1 MGSVTT
7 NRSAI
12 RVFGAR
18 QHNLK
23 NIDVEIPRGSLTVI
37 TGLSGSGKSS
47 LAFDT
52 IYAEGRRKYVESLST
67 YARQFLEQM
76 QKPDVDR
83 IEGLSPTIAIEQR
96 SGGAGPRSTVAT
108 TTEIYDYLRVLF
120 ARAGTPTCWTCGR
133 TITKQTTAQM
143 VDAVLAGPTGQR
155 ILVLAPLVVGQRGNH
170 RGVLERVA
178 REGFVRAR
186 IDGEVVMLEEAE
198 PLVPTRK
205 HTIEVVVDRLTIKA
219 EIRQRL
225 ADSIELAARLSN
237 GRVVIS
243 AEVGGERWSDQAYS
257 AALACADHPEVR
269 VPELSSPLFS
279 FNSPA
284 GACEQCHGLGTTL
297 EFDGE
302 LVVPDPNRSLHEGAI
317 AAWRR
322 QGRRLSAE
330 YAALIQGFCERF
342 GVLPDVPFRNI
353 SRPAATIL
361 MQGTSEADA
370 AKFGAAFE
378 GVMPNLRRR
387 WETTESESARQKL
400 HAFLSESPC
409 EGCGGSRLNRQALCA
424 KIDGRSIADVTR
436 MTIAEARS
444 FFSGLRLTGEAA
456 IVAEPL
462 VREVGQRLR
471 FLCDVGVEYLGLN
484 RASQTLS
491 GGEFQRIRLATQI
504 GSGLAGICYVLDE
517 PTIGLHPRDTRRLT
531 DILKQ
536 LAELDNTVI
545 VVEHDEEVIRGATY
559 MIDIGPGAGA
569 RGGYLVAQGTVE
581 EVSRN
586 PDSITGRFL
595 RGESSIAPPDERRKV
610 DWAQAIEL
618 CGVSAN
624 NLKNINVRIPL
635 GCFVAV
641 TGVSGSGKST
651 LVNQVLLRAL
661 KRRLDAG
668 GPRPGPFAEL
678 RGADLIDR
686 VVEVDQS
693 PIGRTPRSNPATYVG
708 VFNLIRDLY
717 AKTREAKIRGYG
729 PQRFS
734 FNIKGGRCELC
745 EGQGVKRI
753 SMHFLPD
760 MYVPCSECGGS
771 RYNRETLEIR
781 YRGKTIADVLDMS
794 VEEAAQFFENF
805 SNIAR
810 RVQALKD
817 VGLGYMTLGQSSSTL
832 SGGEAQRV
840 KLAAELH
847 TSPDTRT
854 MYLLDEPTTGLHP
867 ADVRNL
873 LTLLQRLVDRTHTV
887 VVIEHNLDVIRCADW
902 IIDLGPEGGDAG
914 GYVVVEGSPEQV
926 ADCARSHTGQFLK
939 NRNEACAK
947 QDWYYRETP

>member
-1 MGSVTT
+1 
-7 NRSAI
+7 
-12 RVFGAR
+12 
-18 QHNLK
+18 
-23 NIDVEIPRGSLTVI
+23 
-37 TGLSGSGKSS
+37 
-47 LAFDT
+47 
-52 IYAEGRRKYVESLST
+52 
-67 YARQFLEQM
+67 
-76 QKPDVDR
+76 
-83 IEGLSPTIAIEQR
+83 
-96 SGGAGPRSTVAT
+96 
-108 TTEIYDYLRVLF
+108 
-120 ARAGTPTCWTCGR
+120 
-133 TITKQTTAQM
+133 
-143 VDAVLAGPTGQR
+143 
-155 ILVLAPLVVGQRGNH
+155 
-170 RGVLERVA
+170 
-178 REGFVRAR
+178 
-186 IDGEVVMLEEAE
+186 
-198 PLVPTRK
+198 
-205 HTIEVVVDRLTIKA
+205 
-219 EIRQRL
+219 
-225 ADSIELAARLSN
+225 
-237 GRVVIS
+237 
-243 AEVGGERWSDQAYS
+243 
-257 AALACADHPEVR
+257 
-269 VPELSSPLFS
+269 
-279 FNSPA
+279 
-284 GACEQCHGLGTTL
+284 
-297 EFDGE
+297 
-302 LVVPDPNRSLHEGAI
+302 
-317 AAWRR
+317 
-322 QGRRLSAE
+322 
-330 YAALIQGFCERF
+330 
-342 GVLPDVPFRNI
+342 
-353 SRPAATIL
+353 
-361 MQGTSEADA
+361 
-370 AKFGAAFE
+370 
-378 GVMPNLRRR
+378 
-387 WETTESESARQKL
+387 
-400 HAFLSESPC
+400 
-409 EGCGGSRLNRQALCA
+409 
-424 KIDGRSIADVTR
+424 
-436 MTIAEARS
+436 MTIAEARN
-444 FFSGLRLTGEAA
+444 FFAGLRLTGEAVV
-456 IVAEPL
+456 VAEPL

-471 FLCDVGVEYLGLN
+471 FLCDVGVEYLGLD

-581 EVSRN
+581 EVSRC

-610 DWAQAIEL
+610 DWSQAIEL
-618 CGVSAN
+618 RGVSAN

-717 AKTREAKIRGYG
+717 AKTREAKIRGYS

-760 MYVPCSECGGS
+760 VYVSCSECGGS

-887 VVIEHNLDVIRCADW
+887 VVIEHNLDVLRCADW

-914 GYVVVEGSPEQV
+914 GSVVVEGSPEQV
-926 ADCARSHTGQFLK
+926 ADCSRSHTGSFL
-939 NRNEACAK
+939 RGRLEVTDAK
-947 QDWYYRETP
+947 RTD

>member
-1 MGSVTT
+1 MESTT
-7 NRSAI
+7 THRSAI
-12 RVFGAR
+12 RVYGAR

-23 NIDVEIPRGSLTVI
+23 NIDVVIPRGSLTVI

-108 TTEIYDYLRVLF
+108 TTEIHDYLRVLF
-120 ARAGTPTCWTCGR
+120 ARAATPICWVCGR

-143 VDAVLAGPTGQR
+143 VDAVLSGPAGQR
-155 ILVLAPLVVGQRGNH
+155 ILVLAPLVIGQRGNH
-170 RGVLERVA
+170 RGLLERVV

-186 IDGEVVMLEEAE
+186 IDGAVVMLEDAE
-198 PLVPTRK
+198 PLGPTRK
-205 HTIEVVVDRLTIKA
+205 HTIEVVVDRLTIKP

-243 AEVGGERWSDQAYS
+243 AEVDKERWSDQAYS
-257 AALACADHPEVR
+257 AALACPDHPEVR
-269 VPELSSPLFS
+269 VPELSPQLFS
-279 FNSPA
+279 FNSPV
-284 GACEQCHGLGTTL
+284 GACVKCHGLGTTL

-302 LVVPDPNRSLHEGAI
+302 LVVPDPNRSLRDGAV
-317 AAWRR
+317 AAWRH
-322 QGRRLSAE
+322 QGRRLNAV
-330 YAALIQGFCERF
+330 YAGLLQGFCEKF

-353 SRPAATIL
+353 PKPVATIL
-361 MQGTSEADA
+361 MHGATEDDA
-370 AKFGAAFE
+370 ARFGAQFE
-378 GVMPNLRRR
+378 GVMPDLRRR
-387 WETTESESARQKL
+387 WETTESEAARQKL

-409 EGCGGSRLNRQALCA
+409 EECGGARLNRQALCA
-424 KIDGRSIADVTR
+424 RIDGRSIADVAR
-436 MTIAEARS
+436 MTIAQARG
-444 FFSGLRLTGEAA
+444 FFAALRPTGEAA
-456 IVAEPL
+456 VVAEPL
-462 VREVGQRLR
+462 VREVGHRLR
-471 FLCDVGVEYLGLN
+471 FLCEVGVEYLGLN

-504 GSGLAGICYVLDE
+504 GGGLAGVCYVLDE

-531 DILKQ
+531 EILKQ

-545 VVEHDEEVIRGATY
+545 VVEHDEEVIRRATY

-569 RGGYLVAQGTVE
+569 RGGYVVAQGSVE
-581 EVSRN
+581 EVSRH
-586 PDSITGRFL
+586 PESITGKFL
-595 RGESSIAPPDERRKV
+595 RGESAIAPPDERRKV
-610 DWAQAIEL
+610 DWSQAIEL
-618 CGVSAN
+618 RGVTAN

-661 KRRLDAG
+661 KRHLDAG

-678 RGADLIDR
+678 RGGGLIDR

-708 VFNLIRDLY
+708 VFNLVRDLY

-760 MYVPCSECGGS
+760 VYVPCAECGGS

-781 YRGKTIADVLDMS
+781 YRGKSVADVLNMS
-794 VEEAAQFFENF
+794 VEEAVQFFENF

-847 TSPDTRT
+847 TSPNTQT

-873 LTLLQRLVDRTHTV
+873 LGLLQRLVDRAHTV
-887 VVIEHNLDVIRCADW
+887 VVIEHNLDVIRSADW
-902 IIDLGPEGGDAG
+902 IIDLGPEGGAAG
-914 GYVVVEGSPEQV
+914 GLVVAAGPPEAVVRV
-926 ADCARSHTGQFLK
+926 AASHTGQALAPLLAEG
-939 NRNEACAK
+939 RGGA
-947 QDWYYRETP
+947 